1 MSIQSFRRLFGVGIA
16 ALVVAST
23 GWAASGDV
31 PTVGWFLGE
40 IAGAKHWKVGPDAD
54 PAATFRAHGI
64 ELPKIDPAKKLTE
77 GDVVAVGGVLGVKLT
92 SQSPAA
98 PFDRARAQSIAASLA
113 AGTGRNQPARP
124 LDIGGTP
131 NDNSDN
137 GHGKKKGHNKSS
149 SEPL

>member
-1 MSIQSFRRLFGVGIA
+1 VFTQSLRRVLAGAFA
-16 ALVVAST
+16 ALVVASAAS
-23 GWAASGDV
+23 AASGDA

-40 IAGAKHWKVGPDAD
+40 IASAKHWEAGPKAD

-64 ELPKIDPAKKLTE
+64 ELPKLDPAKKLTE
-77 GDVVAVGGVLGVKLT
+77 GDVVAVGGALGMTLVSK
-92 SQSPAA
+92 SPAA
-98 PFDRARAQSIAASLA
+98 PFDRTRAQSIAASLA
-113 AGTGRNQPARP
+113 AGTGPNQPTRP
-124 LDIGGTP
+124 LDIGGAP